1 MSSSNVGKIPGK
13 RIRCAGCNTYK
24 KPGSGSLVQ
33 QDVVDKE
40 TVDDHLYSD
49 GTQDVSQDD
58 TGSASDAES
67 HSSEEDDGILEDT
80 NGMGDRFLAG
90 ASAVGSGLLSKAKHL
105 KNRMTGTK
113 TKIAASF
120 PESDGTGNHTS
131 TVTTPGSPDTLD
143 KSDVAEQVDE
153 DGGEQEQVDEDGGE
167 QEQADEDGSE
177 QEQADEDGSEQEQ
190 VDEGGGDAV
199 ADTTDYKESL
209 SDDIKQNN
217 VVDETAFGYFPD
229 GQSIKKAIS
238 SAGHAMGS
246 AGAAV
251 LHIPGNIVHMMSSMH
266 EPSFESDD
274 DHTALHEQSFLRS
287 THAGNASPYTGPDD
301 PRLHHIFNPIPYS
314 GRHVDRL

>member
-1 MSSSNVGKIPGK
+1 
-13 RIRCAGCNTYK
+13 
-24 KPGSGSLVQ
+24 VQ

-190 VDEGGGDAV
+190 ADEDGSEQEQADEDGSEQEQADEDGSEQEQVDEGGGDAV